1 MVAQSPGNPPLSK
14 KPSLKKYKAPT
25 PPQKVITED
34 NCESD
39 KDNKENAV
47 QHEDSDNDAS
57 DDCKQTKVEPVLEKP
72 APEKESPVVKRL
84 APKINGNVDR
94 SSVLSK
100 AAMFEAGS
108 PKAKDPAE
116 MSLRERKA
124 LFEKNK
130 GAAIIPKAPFGLAPS
145 VKTLHG
151 DKGKLFVWFVFANNE
166 GICEAVILVS
176 WGVTNQFWFSVSY
189 FNISF
194 LVSRTVMMVFLVN

>member
-1 MVAQSPGNPPLSK
+1 MATMVAQSPGNPVTK

-25 PPQKVITED
+25 PPQQIITED
-34 NCESD
+34 ECESD

-47 QHEDSDNDAS
+47 QAEESDHDVSDN
-57 DDCKQTKVEPVLEKP
+57 CKQTKLEDDKP
-72 APEKESPVVKRL
+72 APEKGSPLVKKL
-84 APKINGNVDR
+84 HPKINGNVDR

-116 MSLRERKA
+116 MTLRERKA

-130 GAAIIPKAPFGLAPS
+130 GAAIVPKAPFGLAPS

-151 DKGKLFVWFVFANNE
+151 DNKGMLYFIISANIE
-166 GICEAVILVS
+166 G
-176 WGVTNQFWFSVSY
+176 
-189 FNISF
+189 
-194 LVSRTVMMVFLVN
+194 TV